1 MKSSMTISRKIIV
14 TCAILF
20 AAIIVQA
27 AVAVF
32 GFTNIRTGV
41 NNMTTDS
48 VPGIV
53 YSGLLSAEVYH
64 LRSLNMHHILATD
77 KVDMAATEKSNAATM
92 AKLRSYMKS
101 YEPTVK
107 TEAERTDFAKLTA
120 LVNEYEEVW
129 QSVQPVSR
137 EGKTKEAAALYFKK
151 MEQNTKDMNALLPT
165 MNAKNLANQNATG
178 ASVTGTATQSFW
190 LLIVI
195 CLGSSLVGV
204 SVAVFMING
213 INKSLRQAV
222 EELGETA
229 RQITGAAT
237 QVESSSQNMAEGSSH
252 QAATIEETSAA
263 SSEIN
268 SMAQRNTENSRTT
281 ADMVTQ
287 SQVRF
292 EETNQSLEEMVHAM
306 DGIAS
311 SSQKISKIIKVIDE
325 IAFQTNI
332 LALNAAVEAA
342 RAGEAGMGF
351 AVVADEVRNLAQRCA
366 QAAKDTSELI
376 EDSIQKSQGG
386 KTKVDHVAEA
396 IRTITAES
404 AKMKLLVDEINLGS
418 IEQARGIDQI
428 TRSITDI
435 EQITQSSAASAEQ
448 SAGAAQQLN
457 AQAHS
462 MEDVVDR
469 LTIMVDGASGARA
482 VSKQKR
488 SAPAAKSPS
497 KVKKTAARAVSV
509 TKIKSAISF
518 PPSPSR
524 GAPPAYAKAVAAEDS
539 FPMDDDFKEF

>member
-1 MKSSMTISRKIIV
+1 MKSSMTISKKIII

-20 AAIIVQA
+20 AAIFVQA
-27 AVAVF
+27 IVAVY
-32 GFTNIRTGV
+32 GFLNVRSGV
-41 NNMTTDS
+41 ENMTNVS
-48 VPGIV
+48 VPGIAF
-53 YSGLLSAEVYH
+53 SGLMSAEIYH
-64 LRSLNMHHILATD
+64 LRSLNMHHILSADPT
-77 KVDMAATEKSNAATM
+77 DMAATEKSNAATL
-92 AKLRSYMKS
+92 AKLRGFMKS
-101 YEPTVK
+101 F
-107 TEAERTDFAKLTA
+107 EATIQTDEDRQDFVRLTA
-120 LVNEYEEVW
+120 LVDQYAEIWV
-129 QSVQPVSR
+129 SVQPLSR
-137 EGKTKEAAALYFKK
+137 AGKTKEAAALYFQKT
-151 MEQNTKDMNALLPT
+151 EQNTKEMNALLPRL
-165 MNAKNLANQNATG
+165 NAKKLTGQNETG
-178 ASVTGTATQSFW
+178 AAVTATATRSLWF
-190 LLIVI
+190 LLVI
-195 CLGSSLVGV
+195 CIGSTLTGL
-204 SVAVFMING
+204 AVTFYMIRG
-213 INKSLRQAV
+213 INQTLRQTV
-222 EELGETA
+222 FELTETA
-229 RQITGAAT
+229 SQITGAAT

-268 SMAQRNTENSRTT
+268 SMAQRNTENSRAT
-281 ADMVTQ
+281 AEMVTQ

-292 EETNQSLEEMVHAM
+292 AETNQSLEEMVHAM

-376 EDSIQKSQGG
+376 EDSIQKSHGG

-396 IRTITAES
+396 IRAITAES

-435 EQITQSSAASAEQ
+435 EQTTQSSAASAQE

-457 AQAHS
+457 AQAHT
-462 MEDVVDR
+462 MEDVVER
-469 LTIMVDGASGARA
+469 LTIMVDGASSTRTTIARPRPVSSTAKRPTTIKKA
-482 VSKQKR
+482 VPR
-488 SAPAAKSPS
+488 P
-497 KVKKTAARAVSV
+497 VSV
-509 TKIKSAISF
+509 TRIKSAISF
-518 PPSPSR
+518 QSTASS
-524 GAPPAYAKAVAAEDS
+524 APRSATAVAEES